1 MLNSHQIILSG
12 FKQITRHVSD
22 ALWLLNGRTGEIIEK
37 NPKANLLFVEIE
49 TASSFK
55 ELIENPDE
63 FSNNLKRICR
73 SSNLLP
79 LTLIFKDG
87 VKRVCEGSLL
97 QASSDNQPPLVLI
110 RYLENH
116 QEFKQ
121 FSLLTQEIEK
131 QKVALEQLQLQIIQR
146 QKIEH
151 DLLKAKEQ
159 AEAASYAKSRFLA
172 NISHEL
178 RTPLN
183 GILGYAQILGRYK
196 DLLPDVQDSI
206 KTIHRCGE
214 YLLTLIN
221 DVLDFSKLET
231 DRIELYP
238 SDINLTNFL
247 DYVISFFKERA
258 KQKGIAF
265 NSELQTVLPSVVIG
279 DEKRLR
285 QILMNL
291 LSNAIKFTPHGGV
304 TFYVAYHAP
313 YFQFDILDTG
323 IGIGEA
329 DLEKIFHPF
338 QQLSDIQNK
347 AEGTGLGLSISRR
360 LVNLMNGELRVEST
374 LQKGSH
380 FTVILPLPLSEKP
393 LAAQL
398 EHPLIK
404 KIKQR
409 HPVVLVVDDHWENR
423 AVLVNLLQ
431 PLGFQ
436 LVEAQNGQ
444 EALNLLESV
453 HPEVILTD
461 LVMPV
466 LDGFSLAREVR
477 QLTHFKDIIIIAIS
491 ASIYDD
497 HQHFSIEAGC
507 NAFLA
512 KPVKIESLLDLLQKF
527 LHLEWEYSAPILNMG
542 EDKAEE
548 KNTAEVL
555 YDLNH
560 LDREILTTLFSLS
573 FHGDVTGLNNYLQ
586 QHSLP
591 IALLTALKNYLKNF
605 DLDEVCY
612 LIRPLLTEAEL
623 NQLEHY

>member
-1 MLNSHQIILSG
+1 MLNSHQTILSG
-12 FKQITRHVSD
+12 FKQITQYVSD
-22 ALWLLNGRTGEIIEK
+22 ALWIVNGRTGEIIEA
-37 NPKANLLFVEIE
+37 NAKALALISESHN
-49 TASSFK
+49 ANSFK
-55 ELIENPDE
+55 ELVQNVEE
-63 FSNNLKRICR
+63 FSSALKRLCR
-73 SSNLLP
+73 STNLSP
-79 LTLIFKDG
+79 LSLIFKDG
-87 VKRVCEGSLL
+87 TKRVCEGALL
-97 QASSDNQPPLVLI
+97 QASVENQPPLVLI
-110 RYLENH
+110 RCLEN
-116 QEFKQ
+116 QQNLKQ

-131 QKVALEQLQLQIIQR
+131 QKIAVEQLQLQIIQR
-146 QKIEH
+146 QKIEK

-159 AEAASYAKSRFLA
+159 AEAANYAKSRFLA

-238 SDINLTNFL
+238 SDINLNNFL
-247 DYVISFFKERA
+247 EYIVSFFKERA
-258 KQKGIAF
+258 KQSGLAF
-265 NSELQTVLPSVVIG
+265 NFELQSALPIIVIA

-304 TFYVAYHAP
+304 TFYVAYHPP

-323 IGIGEA
+323 IGISAEN
-329 DLEKIFHPF
+329 LEKIFQPF
-338 QQLSDIQNK
+338 HQISDIQNK

-360 LVNLMNGELRVEST
+360 LVKLMNGELRVEST

-380 FTVILPLPLSEKP
+380 FTVILPLPLSEC
-393 LAAQL
+393 
-398 EHPLIK
+398 PLITPAPVPLLR
-404 KIKQR
+404 KIKQYQ
-409 HPVVLVVDDHWENR
+409 PVVLVVDDHWENR

-444 EALNLLESV
+444 EALDLLETV

-461 LVMPV
+461 LVMPI
-466 LDGFSLAREVR
+466 LDGFSLARAVR
-477 QLTHFKDIIIIAIS
+477 QLDAFKNIAIIAIS
-491 ASIYDD
+491 ASIYDE

-507 NAFLA
+507 DAFLA
-512 KPVKIESLLDLLQKF
+512 KPVKLETLLELLQKA
-527 LHLEWEYSAPILNMG
+527 LKLEWEYSEPVLEASTEIQ
-542 EDKAEE
+542 DVI
-548 KNTAEVL
+548 NTAEILSDLKQLEHEVL
-555 YDLNH
+555 LK
-560 LDREILTTLFSLS
+560 LFSLS

-586 QHSLP
+586 QTLLP
-591 IALLTALKNYLKNF
+591 PVLLNALKNYLKNF

-612 LIRPLLTEAEL
+612 LIRPLLSETELTEL
-623 NQLEHY
+623 ESY